1 MAIKKGDFIEINY
14 TGKLSTGEVFDTTE
28 QAVATEAGIFN
39 QQTKYGPAVIVV
51 GEKHV
56 ISGLDRN
63 LEGKEKG
70 SYHFDVPAEDAFGK
84 KSAAKMK
91 LIPAKFFKK
100 DNVRPFPGL
109 QVNIDNEMGIVRS
122 VSGGRIIV
130 DFNHPLA
137 SKDVQYDVEIVC
149 VIEDLAQKVQSFFK
163 LIGVPVGDVTATG
176 DSVTITTKTLLPEQF
191 TTPFADDIKRLTGAK
206 DVTFEATGTDAKE

>member
-1 MAIKKGDFIEINY
+1 MTIKKGDFIEINY
-14 TGKLSTGEVFDTTE
+14 TGKLTTGDVFDTTD
-28 QAVATEAGIFN
+28 QAVATEAGIYN
-39 QQTKYGPAVIVV
+39 PKTKYGPAVIVV
-51 GEKHV
+51 GEGHV
-56 ISGLDRN
+56 IAGLDRN

-70 SYHFDVPAEDAFGK
+70 TYHFDVPDVDAFGK

-137 SKDVQYDVEIVC
+137 SKDVQYDVEILR
-149 VIEDLAQKVQSFFK
+149 VIDDLAEKVQSFFK
-163 LIGVPVGDVTATG
+163 LIGIAVDDVKATG
-176 DSVTITTKTLLPEQF
+176 DAVAITTKTLLPEQF
-191 TTPFADDIKRLTGAK
+191 TTPFAEDIKRLTGAK
-206 DVTFEATGTDAKE
+206 NVTFEASGKKE